1 MSENGSTAVASRPA
15 RAVIPG
21 RAARRLLIW
30 PPLAYLTVF
39 FLLPTLI
46 MVVASFAWPGEEG
59 GLAPLWVRDAQ
70 GLHADLT
77 FDNYTDLF
85 TSRLFLVLFARSL
98 WYAALTTALCL
109 LAAYPL
115 ALAIARGTRK
125 YRNILLL
132 MVIVP
137 FWTNFLI
144 RIYALMIIL
153 GPQAALAQVV
163 NALLG
168 WLGLAPVSLLFSP
181 IAVLTGMVYVYLPFM
196 ILPLYA
202 NLEKHDLDLL
212 DAASDLGAGPWQR
225 FWRITF
231 PLSMPGVMAG
241 AALVFIPALGAFA
254 VPDILGGTRGIMIG
268 NVIKMQFLEAR
279 DWPFGSALSI
289 VLTLL
294 ALAVTG
300 LAAWLARR
308 KVTAGV

>member
-1 MSENGSTAVASRPA
+1 MRVERA
-15 RAVIPG
+15 RG
-21 RAARRLLIW
+21 ARRLLVW
-30 PPLAYLTVF
+30 PPQAYLIAF
-39 FLLPTLI
+39 FLVPTLI
-46 MVVASFAWPGEEG
+46 MVAASFAWPGEEG
-59 GLAPLWVRDAQ
+59 GLSSFWVRDAQ
-70 GLHADLT
+70 GIHFDLT
-77 FDNYTDLF
+77 FDNYRDIF

-98 WYAALTTALCL
+98 WYAGLTTATCL

-115 ALAIARGTRK
+115 ALVIARSAGK
-125 YRNILLL
+125 YRNLLLL

-153 GPQAALAQVV
+153 GPQAALARTL
-163 NALLG
+163 NALLDG
-168 WLGLAPVSLLFSP
+168 VGLAPVSLLFSP
-181 IAVLTGMVYVYLPFM
+181 FAVLLGMVYIYLPFM
-196 ILPLYA
+196 VLPLYA
-202 NLEKHDLDLL
+202 NLEKHDPDLL
-212 DAASDLGAGPWQR
+212 DAARDLGAGSWQR

-231 PLSMPGVMAG
+231 PLSLPGVMAG
-241 AALVFIPALGAFA
+241 SALVFIPALGAFA

-289 VLTLL
+289 MLTLL

-308 KVTAGV
+308 KVGAGV